1 MQGVAAV
8 LAFVLLSLT
17 VLAGIYL
24 VAAMLKPERF

>member
-8 LAFVLLSLT
+8 LAFVLLALT
-17 VLAGIYL
+17 VLVGIYL